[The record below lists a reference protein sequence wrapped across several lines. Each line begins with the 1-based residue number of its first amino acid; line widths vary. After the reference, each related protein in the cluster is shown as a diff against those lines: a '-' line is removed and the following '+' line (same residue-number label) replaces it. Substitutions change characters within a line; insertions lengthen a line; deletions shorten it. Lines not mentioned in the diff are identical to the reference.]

1 MTSKTV
7 LGLVLIA
14 LGVLAFA
21 YQGISY
27 TTRDRQLDLGP
38 VSVTTERTHR
48 IPLPPVLGA
57 FALVGGVVLLVADK
71 KGFGRVATR

>member
-1 MTSKTV
+1 M

-14 LGVLAFA
+14 LGVLAFV

-27 TTRDRQLDLGP
+27 TTRDRHELGP

-48 IPLPPVLGA
+48 IPMPPVLGA
-57 FALVGGVVLLVADK
+57 FALIGGVVLLVADK